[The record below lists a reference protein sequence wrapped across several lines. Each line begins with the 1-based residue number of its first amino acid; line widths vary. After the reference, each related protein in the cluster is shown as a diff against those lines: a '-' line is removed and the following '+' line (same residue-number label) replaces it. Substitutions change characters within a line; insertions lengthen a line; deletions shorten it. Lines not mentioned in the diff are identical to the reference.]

1 MTEIIQTLATTPL
14 VQMTGVCKAFGPLRV
29 LEDITLDVARG
40 EKVSLIGPS
49 GSGKTTLLRC
59 VNHLEQPTAGH
70 VYVEGKLFGERQVNG
85 RYLPLRD
92 AELAR
97 MRSTIGMVFQTF
109 NLFPHLTAL
118 QNVSIG
124 PVKVLRQSRGEA
136 EALGLELLAKVGLAE
151 KRNVFPEQLSGGQRQ
166 RVAIARALAMR
177 PRLMLF
183 DEATSALDPELVGE
197 VLNVMRQL
205 AGEGMTMI
213 IVTHEMGFAEE
224 ISDRVVFMDRG
235 RIVEVSG
242 PHELFRRPQNERTR
256 SFLSAVL
263 QKRPFQ

>member
-1 MTEIIQTLATTPL
+1 METVGSSAAGPL
-14 VQMTGVCKAFGPLRV
+14 VQMAGVCKAFGALRV
-29 LEDITLDVARG
+29 LEDINLDVARG
-40 EKVSLIGPS
+40 EKVCLIGPS

-124 PVKVLRQSRGEA
+124 PVTVLRQPRREA

-151 KRNVFPEQLSGGQRQ
+151 KRDVFPEQLSGGQRQ

-205 AGEGMTMI
+205 AIEGMTML

-224 ISDRVVFMDRG
+224 ISDRVVFMDKG
-235 RIVEVSG
+235 RIVEVSA
-242 PHELFRRPQNERTR
+242 PHELFRRPQNPRTQ

-263 QKRPFQ
+263 QKKPFQ

>member
-1 MTEIIQTLATTPL
+1 
-14 VQMTGVCKAFGPLRV
+14 
-29 LEDITLDVARG
+29 
-40 EKVSLIGPS
+40 
-49 GSGKTTLLRC
+49 
-59 VNHLEQPTAGH
+59 
-70 VYVEGKLFGERQVNG
+70 
-85 RYLPLRD
+85 
-92 AELAR
+92 

-151 KRNVFPEQLSGGQRQ
+151 KRNVYPEQLSGGQRQ

-205 AGEGMTMI
+205 AIEGMTML

-224 ISDRVVFMDRG
+224 ISDRVVFMDKG
-235 RIVEVSG
+235 RIVEVNR
-242 PHELFRRPQNERTR
+242 PHELFRRPQHARTQ

-263 QKRPFQ
+263 QKKPFQ